1 MRKSLAALVG
11 MAVFTGYLLSGYT
24 HIFLSVPTGS
34 IFLKN
39 AAAALVTIY
48 LGLLLSQAELQIYR
62 RTSRRIYSMLDR
74 LSEPLY
80 AVLSRFRSFRT
91 GSPLRS
97 CLFYLYFVPLL
108 SLFVNLTVLSAF
120 FWSFASRGR
129 VPELYAYLMPHALL
143 EIPAMLG
150 SIALGIKIANRL
162 GGVATRG
169 DVEAFEREM
178 RRVALEPG
186 FTLPALGIVAL
197 LYFAALLEG

>member
-1 MRKSLAALVG
+1 MRKSLAALIG
-11 MAVFTGYLLSGYT
+11 TAVFTGYLLSGYT
-24 HIFLSVPTGS
+24 HLFLSLPAGS

-48 LGLLLSQAELQIYR
+48 LGLLLSHVELQIYR
-62 RTSRRIYSMLDR
+62 RTSEETYSMLDR

-80 AVLSRFRSFRT
+80 VVLSRFRSFRT

-108 SLFVNLTVLSAF
+108 SLFANLTVLSAF

-129 VPELYAYLMPHALL
+129 VAELYAYLMPHALL

-169 DVEAFEREM
+169 GVEAFEREM
-178 RRVALEPG
+178 RKIPLESG
-186 FTLPALGIVAL
+186 FALPALGIVVL
-197 LYFAALLEG
+197 LYLAALLEG